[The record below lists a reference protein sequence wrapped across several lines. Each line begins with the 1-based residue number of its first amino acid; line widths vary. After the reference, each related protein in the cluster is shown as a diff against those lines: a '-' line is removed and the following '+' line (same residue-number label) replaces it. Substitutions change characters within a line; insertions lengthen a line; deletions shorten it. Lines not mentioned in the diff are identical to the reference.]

1 VVACSRV
8 SNDGAARSM
17 INQTKE
23 MVMSKKETTAQGSA
37 APVETP
43 KKFRD
48 MNWTQKIA
56 YVCKAVTCVIT
67 FGFAFPNIFID

>member
-1 VVACSRV
+1 L
-8 SNDGAARSM
+8 

-23 MVMSKKETTAQGSA
+23 MVMSKEENPAQGSA

-48 MNWTQKIA
+48 MNFKQKIA

-67 FGFAFPNIFID
+67 FGFAYPNIFID

>member
-1 VVACSRV
+1 
-8 SNDGAARSM
+8 
-17 INQTKE
+17 
-23 MVMSKKETTAQGSA
+23 MSKKETTAQGSA